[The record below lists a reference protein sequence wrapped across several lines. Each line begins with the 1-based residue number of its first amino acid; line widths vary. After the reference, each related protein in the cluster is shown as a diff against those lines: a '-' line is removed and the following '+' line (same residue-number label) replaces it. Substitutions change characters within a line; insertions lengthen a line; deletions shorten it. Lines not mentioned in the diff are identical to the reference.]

1 MLRERLDHGFT
12 DGQWQDAKAEAVTVL
27 RQRAARRSNQT
38 ISYTE
43 LVEHIKAI
51 KLSPHDTRLAHMLG
65 EISSEED
72 AAGRGMLTV
81 LEAHKED
88 VRPGDGFFEL
98 EDCGTDR
105 SLPMRIAEKDAE
117 GHLRKLPNIEN
128 MARAAPWPRTSIS
141 TAWSWPRPGRT
152 RPS

>member
-1 MLRERLDHGFT
+1 MAGCQGGGSHC
-12 DGQWQDAKAEAVTVL
+12 AAAEGRPSL
-27 RQRAARRSNQT
+27 NQT

-81 LEAHKED
+81 LVVHKED

-98 EDCGTDR
+98 AHFLGRDVRDR
-105 SLPMRIAEKDAE
+105 DKVWITEFNRVIDYY
-117 GHLRKLPNIEN
+117 RK
-128 MARAAPWPRTSIS
+128 
-141 TAWSWPRPGRT
+141 
-152 RPS
+152 